1 MKSLFFKCKPF
12 YQSNC
17 LLMNMKF
24 INGFHILAFLFILI
38 SFIHCNDHND
48 QVNNSK
54 IHVDQVTRKLLMGS
68 ELIKDIKRRRQD
80 KLISLEKQT

>member
-1 MKSLFFKCKPF
+1 
-12 YQSNC
+12 
-17 LLMNMKF
+17 MNMKF

-38 SFIHCNDHND
+38 SFIHCNDHHN

-68 ELIKDIKRRRQD
+68 KLIKDMKRRRKD
-80 KLISLEKQT
+80 KLMSFEEQT

>member
-1 MKSLFFKCKPF
+1 
-12 YQSNC
+12 
-17 LLMNMKF
+17 MNMKF